1 MPNVGEQHITARD
14 EQHSHVCLKVV
25 KGLNY
30 PVFHEKSQARRLA
43 KVNKKLMEMEIIAK
57 MDPFHLE
64 TAEQE
69 EPTPAESKKD
79 EKLDMLNF
87 YVKEMRE
94 PIY

>member
-1 MPNVGEQHITARD
+1 M
-14 EQHSHVCLKVV
+14 
-25 KGLNY
+25 
-30 PVFHEKSQARRLA
+30 A

-57 MDPFHLE
+57 MDPFHVE
-64 TAEQE
+64 TEQE
-69 EPTPAESKKD
+69 EPTQTDNKKD